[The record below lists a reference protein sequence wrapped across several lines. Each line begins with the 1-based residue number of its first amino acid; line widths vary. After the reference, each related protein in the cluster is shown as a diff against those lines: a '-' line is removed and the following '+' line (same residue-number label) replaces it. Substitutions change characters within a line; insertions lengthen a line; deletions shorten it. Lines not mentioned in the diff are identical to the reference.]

1 MNLEEFSYLLKALEL
16 MSPRQRRSFFQL
28 ASVKQM
34 RAFEEACYNLLKNK
48 KISKKIKNLSKKHI
62 TTIKVLGR
70 KNYSIKTKKA
80 LLVQKGGFLGAILPI
95 LASIVTSFIS

>member
-48 KISKKIKNLSKKHI
+48 KISKIKNLSKKHI